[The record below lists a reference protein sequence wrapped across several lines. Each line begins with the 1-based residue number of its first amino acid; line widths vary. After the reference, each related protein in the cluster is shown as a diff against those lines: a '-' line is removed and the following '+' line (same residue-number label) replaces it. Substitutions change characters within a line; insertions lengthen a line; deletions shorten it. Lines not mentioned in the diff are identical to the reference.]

1 MAKNTIWQ
9 EQKRLWCRLPFTF
22 TKYILTDDRILIRSG
37 FINSREDEVR
47 LYRIKDISITRSLIQ
62 KIFGLGTIHI
72 KSDDKTLNDFD
83 LINITD
89 SYNKKE
95 QLSEM
100 VEAERNKK
108 HASIREFSGG
118 GNDTDNADT
127 DIDIDDEDTDD
138 R

>member
-1 MAKNTIWQ
+1 MAKNTVW
-9 EQKRLWCRLPFTF
+9 EERKRTWCGLPCTF
-22 TKYILTDDRILIRSG
+22 TKYILTEDRLLVRTG
-37 FINSREDEVR
+37 VFTSREDEVR
-47 LYRIKDISITRSLIQ
+47 LYRIKDIGITRSLIQ

-72 KSDDKTLNDFD
+72 KSDDKSLKDFD
-83 LINITD
+83 LINVKD

-95 QLSEM
+95 QLSDM

-118 GNDTDNADT
+118 GNDTCDH
-127 DIDIDDEDTDD
+127 DIDDEDTDD

>member
-22 TKYILTDDRILIRSG
+22 TKYILTDDRLLIRSG
-37 FINSREDEVR
+37 ILNSREDEVR

-62 KIFGLGTIHI
+62 KMFGLGTIHI

-118 GNDTDNADT
+118 GNDTD
-127 DIDIDDEDTDD
+127 DIDLEDEDTDD